1 MIFYNVFTIDAT
13 HIPGSIAAM
22 YKEERGETEVGKM
35 AYLQEQWTP
44 RTATMGCKIL
54 IDILTLAAKYKLI

>member
-1 MIFYNVFTIDAT
+1 
-13 HIPGSIAAM
+13 M

-54 IDILTLAAKYKLI
+54 IDILTLAAKYKFI